1 MDGRSY
7 LTVPVRQPSPEPPED
22 HGELPIAHMWGIL
35 RRRWLQIGLCGLVMV
50 GLAMAYAMTA
60 VPTYEGVATL
70 RIKEKVG
77 NLPDML
83 SPFGTSGEM
92 LTELEVLRSRTMVE
106 DAARVLRLQ
115 ISLESPERVTR
126 AALLTQLS
134 ISDSVEPGLYTLRRV
149 PGAGFE
155 VSDTFGQVLQHG
167 VQPGKP
173 VHVAGVEFTL
183 TPASQ
188 RYDEIVVKVQ
198 GLPQTVEGL
207 RQNLVVAQASPEAKV
222 ATLTARNKDPDLSW
236 QVPNTIA
243 DRFIAR
249 RQSDQK
255 STARATVAFLR
266 DQLDTLTRQLSAAET
281 ALQRFREAENV
292 VNPLVEGSGQVTRMI
307 ELQSARATVETERAA
322 LTSLLTEVQSAAAG
336 PQTTGDPSP
345 YRRLMAFPTLLR
357 NQATGELLTNL
368 QQVEGQRSELM
379 VRRTPDDPEVQAL
392 NGRIGELEGQLKS
405 VATTYLEGLSNTVTS
420 MDTALAGFGQQLS
433 QLPRKELR
441 YIQLDRQPKVLAEMY
456 SLLQTR
462 LKEAE
467 IAQAIDDPS
476 VQVVD
481 HAVAPLE
488 AVSPKKALLVA
499 GGLIVGLLLGIAIA
513 FLREYFDKSV
523 HTRSDIM
530 DATGLPVLGLIPRIP
545 RNGKRVALISQ
556 RKVAQPDAPV
566 VSPPNVR
573 TEQGGGPA
581 RPEYTFLRDSAPLVD
596 GDTGAELRSL
606 SALVPAPQRLQR
618 MAITGV
624 GTALAEAYGS
634 LQTNLLHSRLDQ
646 SVRAVVFTSAQP
658 GEGKTT
664 SVVNLALSLT
674 HRGGKVLLIDA
685 DLRRGTVHSVFDV
698 PREPGLSDV
707 VRGSVSF
714 VQACRQVQVDEGG
727 TLHYLTSGTLP
738 ANPSAMLASTELRQF
753 LEDLRVEYETII
765 IDSPPVNMMTDA
777 AILGASADGVVVV
790 ARAGMTHSAALGY
803 AMEQLNHVR
812 ARVLGVVLNDIDF
825 RRDVTYDAAY
835 RYYDYGQYTAKVE
848 S

>member
-35 RRRWLQIGLCGLVMV
+35 RRRWLQIGFCGLVMV

-83 SPFGTSGEM
+83 SPFGTSGEI
-92 LTELEVLRSRTMVE
+92 LTELEVLRSRTVVE
-106 DAARVLRLQ
+106 DAARELHLQ

-126 AALLTQLS
+126 AALLTQLA

-198 GLPQTVEGL
+198 GLPLTVEGV
-207 RQNLVVAQASPEAKV
+207 RQNLEVAQASPEAKV
-222 ATLTARNKDPDLSW
+222 ATLTARSKDPDLSW

-266 DQLDTLTRQLSAAET
+266 DQLDTLTRQLSAAES

-307 ELQSARATVETERAA
+307 ELQSQRSTVETERAA

-336 PQTTGDPSP
+336 PQTTGEPSP

-392 NGRIGELEGQLKS
+392 NGRITELEGQLKS

-420 MDTALAGFGQQLS
+420 MDTALAGFGHQLS

-634 LQTNLLHSRLDQ
+634 LQTNLLHSRSDQ
-646 SVRAVVFTSAQP
+646 AVRAVVFTSAQP

-707 VRGSVSF
+707 IRGTVSF